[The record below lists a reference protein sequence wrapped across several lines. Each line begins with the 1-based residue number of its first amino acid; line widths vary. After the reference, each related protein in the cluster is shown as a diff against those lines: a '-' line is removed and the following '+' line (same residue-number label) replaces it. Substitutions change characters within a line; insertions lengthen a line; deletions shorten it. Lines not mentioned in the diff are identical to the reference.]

1 MSKKLIAVAAAAA
14 LALTGLVAVPANSAA
29 ATLSISAAT
38 GDTKNAAAIAGGD
51 GSSSTAAW
59 ELPVPSQDVLR
70 VTKTASRSALVLD
83 VATKENNATVTVTA
97 TGGVKLLTAAQYG
110 ASTTTTATGT
120 QSLSLTADSAGAT
133 SFYVYNTSTSAGSV
147 TVQEVKAGVVISADT
162 KWVKGVTGIENGYKI
177 NATVPA
183 TAGIGSLVEFS
194 ATLDDMFGNK
204 IEVAG
209 SNAAVLASTLPGGSV
224 AMVWNATKKIYE
236 GEFTNRATA
245 GLVGLNLTV
254 KDGGAGAV
262 TAFGTPVQNVFLTV
276 NAADLQAANTA
287 LTAQVA
293 ALTAQ
298 LAASRPKA
306 NSVTKK
312 RFNTLARKWNAANP
326 GARVAL
332 KK

>member
-1 MSKKLIAVAAAAA
+1 MSKKLIAVASAAA
-14 LALTGLVAVPANSAA
+14 LALSALVATPAMSAGESVLVTVPASVGQIGS
-29 ATLSISAAT
+29 L
-38 GDTKNAAAIAGGD
+38 D
-51 GSSSTAAW
+51 GSTADNSFTV
-59 ELPVPSQDVLR
+59 LVPSQDVLR
-70 VTKTASRSALVLD
+70 ATSVTAERSALRLD
-83 VATKENNATVTVTA
+83 VATIENNASITVTS
-97 TGGVKLLTAAQYG
+97 TGGVKLLTAAQI
-110 ASTTTTATGT
+110 AAATTTTATGT
-120 QSLSLTADSAGAT
+120 QSLGLTADASGTA
-133 SFYVYNTSTSAGSV
+133 SFFAYNTSTTAGTV
-147 TVQEVKAGVVISADT
+147 VVQEVKAGVVIGAQT
-162 KWVKGVTGIENGYKI
+162 KWIKGVTGIGNGYKI
-177 NATVPA
+177 NATVPT

-204 IEVAG
+204 IEAPG
-209 SNAAVLASTLPGGSV
+209 SDQAVLASTLPGGSV

-276 NAADLQAANTA
+276 NAADLQAANAA

-326 GARVAL
+326 SARVTL

>member
-29 ATLSISAAT
+29 ATLSISAED

-97 TGGVKLLTAAQYG
+97 TGGVKLLTAAQYD

-120 QSLSLTADSAGAT
+120 QSLSLTADSGGAT

-177 NATVPA
+177 NATVP
-183 TAGIGSLVEFS
+183 TTGGIGSLVEFS

-209 SNAAVLASTLPGGSV
+209 TDTAVLANTLPGGAV

-254 KDGGAGAV
+254 EGGGAGAV
-262 TAFGTPVQNVFLTV
+262 TAFGTPVQNIFLTV
-276 NAADLQAANTA
+276 NAADLQTANAA

-293 ALTAQ
+293 ALQAQ
-298 LAASRPKA
+298 LDASRLKV

-312 RFNTLARKWNAANP
+312 RWNNLVL
-326 GARVAL
+326 RHRAL
-332 KK
+332 GGSAKLK